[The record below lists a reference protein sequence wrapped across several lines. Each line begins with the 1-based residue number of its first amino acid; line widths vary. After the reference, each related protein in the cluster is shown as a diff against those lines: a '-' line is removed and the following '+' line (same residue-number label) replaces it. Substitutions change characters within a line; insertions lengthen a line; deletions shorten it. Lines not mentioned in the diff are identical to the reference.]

1 MTRLAD
7 THCHLNNNRFLD
19 DFDAT
24 VARTLDALDFA
35 VCIGI
40 DAESC
45 ARAVEMTRPRLY
57 AAVGYHPYHASE
69 LDDAAVEL
77 LRGYTAHPRVVALG
91 EMGLD
96 YFNEYAPRADQQ
108 IAFERQIELAI
119 ETNFPIIIHNR
130 DADADC
136 HATLSRYAD
145 RLAGC
150 VMHCYGADAAY
161 AKKFLDL
168 GFYISFAGNVTY
180 PKAQSLR
187 DAAAVVPMDRLLV
200 ETDCPYLSPQ
210 PVRGKRCEPAHVI
223 HTGEALALLK
233 DVPFEEFAE
242 QTTENARRFFRLDE
256 FAVSAGA

>member
-7 THCHLNNNRFLD
+7 THCHLNNDRFLD
-19 DFDAT
+19 DFDAVT
-24 VARTLDALDFA
+24 ERTLEALDFA

-40 DAESC
+40 DADSC
-45 ARAVEMTRPRLY
+45 KRAVEMTRPRLY

-69 LDDAAVEL
+69 LDDAAVAM
-77 LRGYTAHPRVVALG
+77 LRHYTEHPRVVALG

-96 YFNEYAPRADQQ
+96 YFNEYSPRADQQ
-108 IAFERQIELAI
+108 VAFERQIELAI
-119 ETNFPIIIHNR
+119 ETQYPIIIHNR

-150 VMHCYGADAAY
+150 VMHCYGADAEFAR
-161 AKKFLDL
+161 KFLDL

-180 PKAQSLR
+180 PKAQVLR

-200 ETDCPYLSPQ
+200 ETDCPYLAPQ
-210 PVRGKRCEPAHVI
+210 PVRGKRCEPAHVLR
-223 HTGEALALLK
+223 TGEALAELK
-233 DVPFEEFAE
+233 GMPFDEFAE
-242 QTTENARRFFRLDE
+242 ATTENARRFFRLDDP
-256 FAVSAGA
+256 AIAGA